1 MIECKIRVYG
11 GREIFIR
18 ATNFVTRLPSLVYDK
33 EKEKN
38 RRVLD
43 QHLNEISSRDINNV
57 IKLLLVQT
65 VGI

>member
-1 MIECKIRVYG
+1 MEA
-11 GREIFIR
+11 EN
-18 ATNFVTRLPSLVYDK
+18 ASHNNFSFEPQTLWLVYDK

-43 QHLNEISSRDINNV
+43 QHLQEISSRDINNV